1 MAGHSKWANIK
12 HKKAAADA
20 VKGKVFSKIAKEI
33 MVAAR
38 TGGGDVSAN
47 ITLRALVGKARA
59 VNMPTDNIER
69 AIKRGTGELEGQVL
83 EEIMYEGYGP
93 GGVSIVVQTLS
104 DNRNRTASEVRHA
117 FSKNGGNLA
126 GSGSV
131 LRTFKRRGYFTI
143 PASTVEED
151 RLLEIA
157 LEAGADDVQRD
168 GESYEVVCE
177 PGLYGRVSD
186 AIAAAGLK
194 PETAEITMLPD
205 VTAAVTDPEK
215 ARQLLAFIEALEE
228 LDDVQNVFANFDIS
242 DAVMAKVQ
250 SG

>member
-38 TGGGDVSAN
+38 SGGGDPSAN
-47 ITLRALVGKARA
+47 ITLRALIQKARG
-59 VNMPTDNIER
+59 VNMPADNIER

-83 EEIMYEGYGP
+83 EEIVYEGYGP

-117 FSKNGGNLA
+117 FTKHGGNLA
-126 GSGSV
+126 GAGAV
-131 LRTFKRRGYFTI
+131 MRNFKRRGYFTV
-143 PASTVEED
+143 PAASVEED

-157 LEAGADDVQRD
+157 LDAGAEDVQRD
-168 GESYEVVCE
+168 GDLFEVTCE
-177 PGLYGRVSD
+177 PAQYGAVSE
-186 AIAAAGLK
+186 ALSAAGLK
-194 PETAEITMLPD
+194 PETSEISMIPDTTLP
-205 VTAAVTDPEK
+205 VADPEK
-215 ARQLLAFIEALEE
+215 AKQLLAFIEALEE
-228 LDDVQNVFANFDIS
+228 LDDVQNVYANADIA
-242 DAVMAKVQ
+242 DDVMAKAQ
-250 SG
+250 E